1 MKKINFKYIFISLL
15 FFPTSVFASSYMV
28 CGGKNFPSLF
38 VNIISIAFLIV
49 KIFVPILLVIT
60 GMISYFKVVISSNVS
75 DEMKKA
81 NSKLVT
87 NIIAAVIIFFVMSI
101 VNFVLNL
108 IPNTGSVSECLR
120 CFINPDKCEKVEVTN
135 RVCTGLLTDQDKY
148 DEDCNLIEPLEVVP
162 ISRTSSRG
170 TGSGTSAGSRASG
183 DWSNWAQCD
192 SRWGS
197 VTLDP
202 SNQTICRV
210 GCLTT
215 SLAILMAKSGT
226 HLTVNNFSPATI
238 ARTVKYDYNG
248 NMYWSGW
255 ESVAPN
261 WKLVSDTGSG
271 VNGLGVGKKAKAQKI
286 KSLLD
291 QGCMLTVTVKPGEG
305 HWVAVDYVIGDEVFI
320 VDPANVNNRN
330 LFSSY
335 NVNNVTR
342 AVCFKG

>member
-38 VNIISIAFLIV
+38 VNIISTAFLIV

-108 IPNTGSVSECLR
+108 IPNSSGVGECLS
-120 CFINPDKCEKVEVTN
+120 CFINPNKCEKLEVTH
-135 RVCTGLLTDQDKY
+135 RLCTGLLTDQDKY
-148 DEDCNLIEPLEVVP
+148 DEDCNLIEPLEEVSIP
-162 ISRTSSRG
+162 NTASRG
-170 TGSGTSAGSRASG
+170 TGSRTKTGSSSSG
-183 DWSNWAQCD
+183 DWSSWTQCD

-197 VTLDP
+197 VTLG
-202 SNQTICRV
+202 SSGKTICSI

-215 SLAILMAKSGT
+215 SMAILMEKSGT
-226 HLTVNNFSPATI
+226 PLTVSDFSPATI
-238 ARTVKYDYNG
+238 ARNVNYSSSG
-248 NMYWSGW
+248 WMYWSGW
-255 ESVAPN
+255 ESIAPN

-291 QGCMLTVTVKPGEG
+291 EGCMLTITVKPGEG
-305 HWVAVDYVIGDEVFI
+305 HWVAVDYVVGDEVYI
-320 VDPANVNNRN
+320 VDPADSKNRK
-330 LFSSY
+330 LFSAYDVS
-335 NVNNVTR
+335 NVTR

>member
-1 MKKINFKYIFISLL
+1 MKKISFKYIFLILL
-15 FFPTSVFASSYMV
+15 FSPSYVFASSYMV
-28 CGGKNFPSLF
+28 CGGRNFPSLF
-38 VNIISIAFLIV
+38 VSIISTAFLIV
-49 KIFVPILLVIT
+49 KIFIPILLVIT
-60 GMISYFKVVISSNVS
+60 GMISYFKVVISSNVP

-108 IPNTGSVSECLR
+108 IPNSGGVSECLS
-120 CFINPDKCEKVEVTN
+120 CFINPDKCEKVEVSH
-135 RVCTGLLTDQDKY
+135 RLCTGLLTDQDKY
-148 DEDCNLIEPLEVVP
+148 DEDCKLIEPLDEVP
-162 ISRTSSRG
+162 IPSTTSRG
-170 TGSGTSAGSRASG
+170 SGNGTKSGSRSSG

-197 VTLDP
+197 VTLGP

-215 SLAILMAKSGT
+215 SLAVLMAKSGT
-226 HLTVNNFSPATI
+226 PLTVSNFSPATI
-238 ARTVKYDYNG
+238 ARNVKYDYRG

-255 ESVAPN
+255 ESIAPN

-271 VNGLGVGKKAKAQKI
+271 VNGLGVGKHAKAQKI

-305 HWVAVDYVIGDEVFI
+305 HWVAVDYVVGDEVYI
-320 VDPANVNNRN
+320 VDPANVNNRK
-330 LFSSY
+330 LFSTY